1 MKHIQPLRE
10 LAYPQLTDIS
20 KCVWS
25 KFIRTLVA
33 QNTKE
38 EAVCSF
44 WSGVGAMSGKATEE
58 K

>member
-1 MKHIQPLRE
+1 
-10 LAYPQLTDIS
+10 LTDIS
-20 KCVWS
+20 KYVWS

-38 EAVCSF
+38 EAICSF
-44 WSGVGAMSGKATEE
+44 WSGVGAVSGKATEE